1 MLHHVFKYTEE
12 TILHVKD
19 SAKEEN
25 QIFSLRVYTTGG
37 WKQWY
42 CANRWGET
50 EREREKEI

>member
-37 WKQWY
+37 
-42 CANRWGET
+42 
-50 EREREKEI
+50 